1 MAPSRSSSVV
11 GNVALPLRHVS
22 DASHPRRCLPSLS
35 VPSVR
40 LASSWGVGRGACGVR
55 GGVGRKEGRRFRVCC
70 RALLHLAGCSECK
83 QMVLILARLE
93 AG

>member
-22 DASHPRRCLPSLS
+22 DASHPRRRLPSLS

-40 LASSWGVGRGACGVR
+40 LASSWGVGRAWR
-55 GGVGRKEGRRFRVCC
+55 GGAEGRQALQGLLQSPPPPRRVFRV
-70 RALLHLAGCSECK
+70 
-83 QMVLILARLE
+83 
-93 AG
+93 